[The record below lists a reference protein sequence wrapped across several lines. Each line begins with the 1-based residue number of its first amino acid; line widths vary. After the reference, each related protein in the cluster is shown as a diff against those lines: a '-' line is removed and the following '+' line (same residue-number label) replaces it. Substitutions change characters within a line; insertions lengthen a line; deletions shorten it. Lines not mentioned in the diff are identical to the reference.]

1 MKVKGR
7 FDHFNIDVTNLEQ
20 SIRFY
25 ETALGLHEANRKVA
39 ADGSFILVYMADDH
53 SNFLLE
59 LTWLRDHPQPYEL
72 VENESHLCLRV
83 EGDYDEVRKFHK
95 EMGCVCYEN
104 TEMGLYFINDPDDY
118 WIEVLPVK

>member
-39 ADGSFILVYMADDH
+39 TDGSFILVYMAD
-53 SNFLLE
+53 
-59 LTWLRDHPQPYEL
+59 
-72 VENESHLCLRV
+72 
-83 EGDYDEVRKFHK
+83 
-95 EMGCVCYEN
+95 
-104 TEMGLYFINDPDDY
+104 
-118 WIEVLPVK
+118 